1 MAIDDPP
8 GAAPIIGLWLRAIAL
23 AFAVLAVIGSLD
35 NVSEST
41 AQLNF
46 AFVGA
51 ALAATV
57 FASAKGGRRA
67 ARHAE
72 RQSEVGGQP
81 SPAPARR
88 LIVFAAICLV
98 APLLPVANFGLD
110 TVVRRPPIR
119 MAVLGDTFA
128 LLLWTSWIAALG
140 FIVALASSARP
151 RLAAAATAF
160 AAAILLLG
168 GAEATIFLGLATLA
182 PLGALAVINP
192 HGMTRSDVG
201 ALATFLLPP
210 LYWVVCAL
218 ACATAASAMRRVRAI
233 RAR

>member
-8 GAAPIIGLWLRAIAL
+8 GAAPIIGLWLRAIAAAL
-23 AFAVLAVIGSLD
+23 AVLAVIGSLD
-35 NVSEST
+35 NLSEST
-41 AQLNF
+41 AQLNLV
-46 AFVGA
+46 FVGA
-51 ALAATV
+51 AIAATV
-57 FASAKGGRRA
+57 LASAKGRRRA
-67 ARHAE
+67 EQQA
-72 RQSEVGGQP
+72 EVGAQS
-81 SPAPARR
+81 SPASPRR
-88 LIVFAAICLV
+88 LIVFAAICLL

-128 LLLWTSWIAALG
+128 LLLWTSWVAALG

-210 LYWVVCAL
+210 LYWAVCVL
-218 ACATAASAMRRVRAI
+218 ACTTAAGAMRRLRAI
-233 RAR
+233 PAR